1 MCKYVETKYMQI
13 YFAHLLITLNVPLRI
28 DKCTTGGTCT
38 PGWEPLFPSLIC
50 CWVMAGQSLP

>member
-1 MCKYVETKYMQI
+1 MQI